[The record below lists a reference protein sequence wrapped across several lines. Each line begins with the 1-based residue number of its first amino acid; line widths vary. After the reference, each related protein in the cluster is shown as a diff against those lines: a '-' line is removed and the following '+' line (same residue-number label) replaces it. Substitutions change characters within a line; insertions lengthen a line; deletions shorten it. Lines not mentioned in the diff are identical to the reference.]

1 MGKSCYSCVRPKRYR
16 SSLTGSEIIDCPVGN
31 PSKRFFMHEGPC
43 KRFKPRPSEIE
54 KQEEF
59 HALTAHRYDKRR
71 EIR

>member
-1 MGKSCYSCVRPKRYR
+1 MDEKSCVDC
-16 SSLTGSEIIDCPVGN
+16 GSFEHPEKLKFIPGTCRTCGIE
-31 PSKRFFMHEGPC
+31 HENWW
-43 KRFKPRPSEIE
+43 PRPSEIE